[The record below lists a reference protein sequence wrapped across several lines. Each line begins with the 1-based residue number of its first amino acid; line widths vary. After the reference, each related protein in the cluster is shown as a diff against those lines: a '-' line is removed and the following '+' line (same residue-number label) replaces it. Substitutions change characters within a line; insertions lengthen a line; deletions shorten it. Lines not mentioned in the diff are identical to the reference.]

1 MERDPCPFRIVMDCG
16 GAYTIGFVG
25 GSLWHGIKGLRMNPK
40 GMKTH
45 GALAAIRAKAPITG
59 GSFAVWGGLFST
71 FDCTLAYIRKT
82 EDPLNPIMSGAITG
96 GVLAARGG
104 WAAAGKSAAIGGVL
118 LALIEGVNFMLMR
131 SLPGADPSMMRP
143 EDQLAPVDMIAPY
156 VSQEDLISN
165 TGLAGAGPAEHEYGA
180 NGAQVDYDQYNT
192 GNIDTYGQ
200 QQQEQSSGFGLG
212 SLPEWA
218 REIEEEAPKN
228 EGGFLGEN
236 DWKKDKWDKW

>member
-71 FDCTLAYIRKT
+71 FDCSLAYIRKT
-82 EDPLNPIMSGAITG
+82 EDPLNPILSGAITG

-131 SLPGADPSMMRP
+131 SLPGADPTQLRP
-143 EDQLAPVDMIAPY
+143 EEQLAPVEMVAPY
-156 VSQEDLISN
+156 VSQEDLINN
-165 TGLAGAGPAEHEYGA
+165 TGLGNSTYGNQEYGA
-180 NGAQVDYDQYNT
+180 QSGAPVDYGSGSYDPYSE
-192 GNIDTYGQ
+192 Q
-200 QQQEQSSGFGLG
+200 QQQQQASSGLG
-212 SLPEWA
+212 IGALPSWA
-218 REIEEEAPKN
+218 RDLEDEAPKN
-228 EGGFLGEN
+228 DNGFLGES